1 MRQPNLL
8 FLITDQQSASTVDRG
23 SSCRTPHLDDLAARG
38 VRFQRCYATNPICS
52 PSRASLFTG
61 LLPHS
66 HGMVDVAHAV
76 EPYRAEL
83 KAGIPMWPQRLQV
96 AGYHTGY
103 FGKWHVERSNRLD
116 RFGFD
121 IYDVEQYQTLLGL
134 VERSDPMLLRR
145 LVRQPGYKDFLLYG
159 VVDEPVEKTPE
170 YRLFSDGIAFL
181 QDAARQPGQP
191 WALFLSTEAP
201 HDPYVVPVAYFR
213 RYDPAAIPRPASF
226 ADTLAGRPAIY
237 RRIQAVWDALAWD
250 DYARA
255 TACYFGLCSL
265 IDDQVGRILST
276 LEELGQARDTLVV
289 FTSDHGDYMGAH
301 RLLLKGLPA
310 FEEVYRVPL
319 ILSGP
324 GVPPGRRADR
334 VVSLLDL
341 GRTLV
346 QLATGEDFPC
356 QGRSLL
362 PLLQEGPVAWQDEA
376 YAEMQGQRFAYQ
388 QRVVWRDH
396 WKYVFN
402 TFDEDELY
410 DLAVDPHELHNL
422 ACDPGHAEILREMA
436 AAMWQNAR
444 STGDTNMVQAQ
455 YGMFRFA
462 PVGPEV

>member
-1 MRQPNLL
+1 MCIR
-8 FLITDQQSASTVDRG
+8 DR
-23 SSCRTPHLDDLAARG
+23 T
-38 VRFQRCYATNPICS
+38 
-52 PSRASLFTG
+52 
-61 LLPHS
+61 
-66 HGMVDVAHAV
+66 HAV

-83 KAGIPMWPQRLQV
+83 HAGISMWPQRLQA
-96 AGYHTGY
+96 AGYRTAY
-103 FGKWHVERSNRLD
+103 FGKWHVERRHCLE

-121 IYDVEQYQTLLGL
+121 LYDVEQYHSLQGL
-134 VERSDPMLLRR
+134 VERSDPMLLRGG
-145 LVRQPGYKDFLLYG
+145 VRQPGYRDFLLYG
-159 VVDEPVEKTPE
+159 VVDAPPEMTPE

-201 HDPYVVPVAYFR
+201 HDPYVVPAAYFH

-237 RRIQAVWDALAWD
+237 RRIQAVWETLAWE

-255 TACYFGLCSL
+255 TACQFRLCPQR
-265 IDDQVGRILST
+265 DAQVGRILST
-276 LEELGQARDTLVV
+276 HKELGQARDTLVV

-324 GVPPGRRADR
+324 GVPPGRRVDR

-346 QLATGEDFPC
+346 QLTTGDDFPC

-362 PLLQEGPVAWQDEA
+362 PLLQEEPVPWQDEA

-388 QRVVWRDH
+388 QRVVWRDR

-402 TFDEDELY
+402 TFDDDELY
-410 DLAVDPHELHNL
+410 DLAADPHELHNL
-422 ACDPGHAEILREMA
+422 ASDPAHTRVLQETA
-436 AAMWQNAR
+436 ASMWRTAR
-444 STGDTNMVQAQ
+444 RTGDANMVQAQ